1 MRGGIALSGGDPHA
15 VRFESL
21 SETIRELYPETSL
34 FETLAVLITEFGED
48 PVIILVLALVY
59 WLYERENT
67 MTLAS
72 YVVAGIAFT
81 LIVKTGF
88 AMPRP
93 PDDVWLIARDYDPYG
108 FPSGHAFN
116 AVIVYGGLI
125 YLHDKLRNPLWLTG
139 GIALILAISISRV
152 VLGVHY
158 VGDIFVGALVG
169 IGFLLAIDQITG
181 RNPLYGFALGVV
193 LAIPAILISGGETYG
208 LMAFGASVGGV
219 VGTLQ
224 RNDTVSLDSK
234 WEAGILVVGGVLF
247 LTAVVLFQETI
258 APDNSPAAISAY
270 AIIVWGV
277 LMAPS
282 GAAIVERHR
291 NRVLRTL
298 KS

>member
-1 MRGGIALSGGDPHA
+1 M
-15 VRFESL
+15 RFESL

-48 PVIILVLALVY
+48 PAIILVLALVY

-181 RNPLYGFALGVV
+181 RDPLYGFALGVV

>member
-1 MRGGIALSGGDPHA
+1 M
-15 VRFESL
+15 RFESL

-258 APDNSPAAISAY
+258 APDNSPAVISAY

>member
-1 MRGGIALSGGDPHA
+1 

-181 RNPLYGFALGVV
+181 RDPLYGFALGVV

>member
-1 MRGGIALSGGDPHA
+1 M
-15 VRFESL
+15 RFESL